1 MKMTTVAIALIMAFA
16 IPAAASADSGDDH
29 QRAAQKQC
37 TKERGKSPAT
47 REAFKAKYHS
57 MSRCVKREAAEEERE
72 DKRAHKNAAQECRDE
87 RKTLGNDA
95 FNEEYGTN
103 GNKRNAFGKCVSKK
117 AKEKKAEM
125 DAEDAEE
132 VAERKHAAREC
143 AAEREDMG
151 REAFAEEYGTNE
163 NKKNAFGK
171 CVSGKAREQ

>member
-1 MKMTTVAIALIMAFA
+1 MKMSTVAIALIMVFA
-16 IPAAASADSGDDH
+16 IPAAASADSGDH
-29 QRAAQKQC
+29 QRAAQRQC
-37 TKERGKSPAT
+37 KKERGKSPAT
-47 REAFKAKYHS
+47 REAFEAKYHS

-72 DKRAHKNAAQECRDE
+72 DKQAHKNAAQECRDE

-95 FNEEYGTN
+95 FSEEYGTN

-125 DAEDAEE
+125 DAEDAEA